1 MSIAEYTLAHH
12 GIKGQKWG
20 VRRYQNSDGSLTAA
34 GRKRYEKEETK
45 RENKE
50 RKQALKTINRSYKQQ
65 KLKEKIIEDANISK
79 LYKHRKMFTDE
90 EISSVIR
97 RASLYN
103 QAKSMNKSALDKAV
117 NFINKST
124 NVVDTGLRAFSTYN
138 RLAGTVNKV
147 SGEKIMKNFDPD
159 IREAARNALK
169 EKRLREVPYDEVLA
183 NLDKYST
190 KDLETISKRSTYVK
204 VLERNK

>member
-34 GRKRYEKEETK
+34 GRKRYEKDEAK

-65 KLKEKIIEDANISK
+65 KLKEKIMEDANISK

-169 EKRLREVPYDEVLA
+169 EKRLREVHYDEVLA